1 MAEKE
6 VSALAVN
13 TIPPVTREYANH
25 LVHALVE
32 QFVTALRSR
41 LALATEDERHWLTH
55 RVQVII
61 GEVKSL
67 MEVL

>member
-25 LVHALVE
+25 LVHALAGE
-32 QFVTALRSR
+32 LITALRRR
-41 LALATEDERHWLTH
+41 LELATEDERHWVTH
-55 RVQVII
+55 RIQVII
-61 GEVKSL
+61 GELKSFL
-67 MEVL
+67 EVL